1 MTPATAGGPYRLP
14 KEPSR
19 GRSMALAAAVHAGL
33 LLFLW
38 IGTNWQTTPDVA
50 VEAEVWD
57 MSVQQAAPPPPPPV
71 AEPEVQPEP
80 EPTPPPK
87 VEQPVA
93 QTPPDIALERERKR
107 KEEQKRAEELAKQEK
122 LEKERQRAEELAQ
135 QKLEEKK
142 LKAEEAKKEK
152 ARLAA
157 EEKARAKARADE
169 IRRMHEAAS
178 GTGTAARSTGP
189 KSDPGYIASLTAK
202 IKGNI
207 IYGGSRDVPGDPRAV
222 YRIEQLPTGE
232 IIGFKKIKSSGIPEY
247 DRAVEQAIT
256 ASSPLPKKKD
266 GTVERT
272 IEPIFRLKE

>member
-1 MTPATAGGPYRLP
+1 MTPATAGGPYTLP

-33 LLFLW
+33 VLFLW
-38 IGTNWQTTPDVA
+38 IGTNWQTTPEVA

-71 AEPEVQPEP
+71 AEPEVKPEP

-87 VEQPVA
+87 VEEPV
-93 QTPPDIALERERKR
+93 QTPPDIALEREKKR
-107 KEEQKRAEELAKQEK
+107 KEQEEKKRLEELAQQEK
-122 LEKERQRAEELAQ
+122 LEKE
-135 QKLEEKK
+135 KK
-142 LKAEEAKKEK
+142 LKAEKLAKAKE
-152 ARLAA
+152 LA
-157 EEKARAKARADE
+157 EEKARKALRDAE
-169 IRRMHEAAS
+169 LRRLTEAAS

-232 IIGFKKIKSSGIPEY
+232 IIGFRKIKSSGIPEY

>member
-14 KEPSR
+14 PEPSR

-33 LLFLW
+33 LFFLW
-38 IGTNWQTTPDVA
+38 VGTNWQTTPDVA

-57 MSVQQAAPPPPPPV
+57 TTVQQAAPPPPPPV
-71 AEPEVQPEP
+71 AEPEVKPEP

-87 VEQPVA
+87 VEQAV
-93 QTPPDIALERERKR
+93 QTPPDIALEREKKR
-107 KEEQKRAEELAKQEK
+107 KEEEK
-122 LEKERQRAEELAQ
+122 KRAEELAQ
-135 QKLEEKK
+135 QEKLEKEKK
-142 LKAEEAKKEK
+142 LKEEKLAKAK
-152 ARLAA
+152 AAA
-157 EEKARAKARADE
+157 EEKARKQLRDAELKRLT
-169 IRRMHEAAS
+169 EAAS
-178 GTGTAARSTGP
+178 GTGSAARSTAP

-232 IIGFKKIKSSGIPEY
+232 IIGFRKIKSSGIPEY

-266 GTVERT
+266 GTVERS

>member
-1 MTPATAGGPYRLP
+1 MTAATADGPYRLP

-33 LLFLW
+33 VLFLW
-38 IGTNWQTTPDVA
+38 IGTNWHTTPEVA

-71 AEPEVQPEP
+71 AEPEVKPEP

-107 KEEQKRAEELAKQEK
+107 KEEKQRAEELAKQEK
-122 LEKERQRAEELAQ
+122 LEKDRQRAEDLAKQ
-135 QKLEEKK
+135 EALK
-142 LKAEEAKKEK
+142 KAEKIKADKLVKAKE
-152 ARLAA
+152 AA
-157 EEKARAKARADE
+157 EAKARKDLRDAE
-169 IRRMHEAAS
+169 LRRMTEMAS

-232 IIGFKKIKSSGIPEY
+232 IIGFRKIKSSGIPEY